1 MKKSVLN
8 ILSIL
13 FVGIY
18 MFSTMGYAVHE
29 CSRQGTVNT
38 VILFN
43 DTPCKCAENKAAENE
58 SCCSC
63 CCAKKKAQAEE
74 SGECKDKCCTTEVYT
89 ITHDQV
95 NSQTLYADAPAIS
108 DIVLDLSNQWFSDDS
123 IVKGAFL
130 GKFFSTGFI
139 KSRLLISSLPFIS
152 QFRI

>member
-1 MKKSVLN
+1 
-8 ILSIL
+8 
-13 FVGIY
+13 

-43 DTPCKCAENKAAENE
+43 DTPCKCAKKKSAENG

-95 NSQTLYADAPAIS
+95 NSQPLHADAPAVS
-108 DIVLDLSNQWFSDDS
+108 DFVLDLCSQWLLDNSVFK
-123 IVKGAFL
+123 VAFL
-130 GKFFSTGFI
+130 GKFYSTGFI